1 MTASNTEDGNALTQ
15 AVDTRDDGII
25 DVVQAAVRGR
35 QVVLAFQ
42 PVVEA
47 SAQER
52 VAFWEGLARV
62 QDSTGRIIPA
72 MQFMDAV
79 EETETG
85 RMIDCLAL
93 DRGLKALAQVPT
105 LRLAVNLSARSIGF
119 PRWNRI
125 LRRGLARE
133 ATVGDR
139 LILEISE
146 ASVMTVPELVG
157 NLMTDLRS
165 KGIAFALDDFGAG
178 ETVFRHLRRLQ
189 FDILKIDGQYC
200 RNVAKDPDNQVLTRA
215 IQAMASQFDMYC
227 VAENVETEED
237 ASYLTGIGV
246 DCLQGYRFGAPAM
259 APPFLAAVDGNKI
272 A

>member
-1 MTASNTEDGNALTQ
+1 MTANETGTGNALVQ
-15 AVDTRDDGII
+15 AVDARDDGII

-47 SAQER
+47 AAQDR

-72 MQFMDAV
+72 TQFMDAV

-125 LRRGLARE
+125 LRRGR
-133 ATVGDR
+133 G
-139 LILEISE
+139 
-146 ASVMTVPELVG
+146 
-157 NLMTDLRS
+157 
-165 KGIAFALDDFGAG
+165 
-178 ETVFRHLRRLQ
+178 RRAP
-189 FDILKIDGQYC
+189 GGG
-200 RNVAKDPDNQVLTRA
+200 PD
-215 IQAMASQFDMYC
+215 
-227 VAENVETEED
+227 
-237 ASYLTGIGV
+237 LTGNSI
-246 DCLQGYRFGAPAM
+246 
-259 APPFLAAVDGNKI
+259 
-272 A
+272 